1 MAERLSSIRTGGTKI
16 NATFMEDNIK
26 PYSAEEL
33 NTRLDR
39 VNSWIDNCDQK
50 AVNHY
55 YK

>member
-1 MAERLSSIRTGGTKI
+1 
-16 NATFMEDNIK
+16 MEDNIK

-39 VNSWIDNCDQK
+39 VNSWLDNCDQK

-55 YK
+55 YNVWSYK